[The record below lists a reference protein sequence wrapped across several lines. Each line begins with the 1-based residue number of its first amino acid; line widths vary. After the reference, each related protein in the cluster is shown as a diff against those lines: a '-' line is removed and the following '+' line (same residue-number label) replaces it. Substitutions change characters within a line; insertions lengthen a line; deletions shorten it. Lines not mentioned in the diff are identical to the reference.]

1 MASLS
6 MGSEWAESQRD
17 TLMKMSPTSC
27 KLTLRAL
34 REGANDNLAG
44 CLAREYR
51 IVSAIKS
58 GHDFYE
64 GVRAQLIDKDRKP
77 RWRPAALR
85 AVEPEMVDSYFA
97 APAGGDGASVM

>member
-1 MASLS
+1 
-6 MGSEWAESQRD
+6 
-17 TLMKMSPTSC
+17 MKMSPTSM

-34 REGANDNLAG
+34 RQGADDELAG
-44 CLAREYR
+44 CLKREYR

-58 GHDFYE
+58 GHDFFE

-85 AVEPEMVDSYFA
+85 DVEPTIIDAYFA
-97 APAGGDGASVM
+97 EPAWGDLTF

>member
-64 GVRAQLIDKDRKP
+64 GVRAQLIDKVGKP
-77 RWRPAALR
+77 SWRHAALR
-85 AVEPEMVDSYFA
+85 VVGAEI
-97 APAGGDGASVM
+97 GASYLHASERG